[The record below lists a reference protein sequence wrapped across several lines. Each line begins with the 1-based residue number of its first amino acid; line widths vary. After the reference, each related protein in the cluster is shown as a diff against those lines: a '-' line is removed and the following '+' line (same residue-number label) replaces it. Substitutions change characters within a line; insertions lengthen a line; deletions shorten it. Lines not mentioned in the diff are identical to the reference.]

1 MCHQARALKAPV
13 DENRGKIALSSDC
26 LTIDG
31 LVKICFAIRLVCAK
45 FYNLFDEYIANV
57 WQVKLKALCRAACCS
72 HKAMLSQS
80 IAGGHYTRM
89 RRAQD
94 IDEAGIRY
102 SISEQCRNVCHDLQC
117 ELFWPRKASLVG
129 RRYFRVKHG
138 SLSNYR
144 DYRDAQVSDKQST
157 TCKKVH
163 WVQTKALQSHPSII

>member
-13 DENRGKIALSSDC
+13 DEKQGKIALSSDC

-31 LVKICFAIRLVCAK
+31 LVTICFAIKLFCAK
-45 FYNLFDEYIANV
+45 FYEFYKKNV
-57 WQVKLKALCRAACCS
+57 TDLWQVKLKALCRAACCS

-102 SISEQCRNVCHDLQC
+102 SISEQSSNVCHDFNW
-117 ELFWPRKASLVG
+117 ELFGPSKAYIVG
-129 RRYFRVKHG
+129 RTYFRVKHG

-144 DYRDAQVSDKQST
+144 NAQMSDT
-157 TCKKVH
+157 
-163 WVQTKALQSHPSII
+163 I